1 MATESVAAAHAG
13 PGPRRRAT
21 LPWRPIIVVL
31 ALLPFAIPFVWLVA
45 SALKPAEQFFAFPP
59 TLLPNPPSLENVNSV
74 LRLLETPRLFANT
87 MLIALLSMVFT
98 VVSSAIAGFAFATL
112 HARGRRFLFALLI
125 GTILIPQTA
134 VIVPQFILFSRL
146 GWVGSYLPLIVPH
159 LFGSAFFIFLFR
171 QWFLSLP
178 AHVFESAELDGAN
191 PLQALRHIGLP
202 LAWPVVAAVAVFA
215 FIGAWND
222 FLGPLVYLRSPDSF
236 TLSVAM
242 ATLDGIYV
250 QNPQNSV
257 AMALIVLIPPII
269 VFVIA
274 QRFLIRGIG
283 AGGWRG

>member
-1 MATESVAAAHAG
+1 MVVGSVTAASATASA
-13 PGPRRRAT
+13 RRGFVP
-21 LPWRPIIVVL
+21 PWRPILVLL
-31 ALLPFAIPFVWLVA
+31 ALLPFAIPFVWLVF
-45 SALKPAEQFFAFPP
+45 SALKPADQFYAFPP
-59 TLLPNPPSLENVNSV
+59 TLLPNPPSLENVNAV

-87 MLIALLSMVFT
+87 TLIALLSMAFT

-112 HARGRRFLFALLI
+112 PARGRRFLFALLI
-125 GTILIPQTA
+125 GTILVPQTA

-191 PLQALRHIGLP
+191 PWQAFRHIGLP

-215 FIGAWND
+215 FIAAWND

-236 TLSVAM
+236 TLSLAM

-257 AMALIVLIPPII
+257 AMALIVLIPPIV
-269 VFVIA
+269 VFLIA
-274 QRFLIRGIG
+274 QRFLVRGIG